1 MNIVKI
7 TNNTKAKK
15 SRNARPLN
23 AFLDLYSSTDKALKE
38 VSKLNASEE
47 TQKTLLKSHVINTV
61 TAVEVYYRD
70 MIDSVFRL
78 CKPSSFENKLKKL
91 HDNSYKID
99 DLIDMYVHHIHP
111 LELVASSLSFQNIY
125 NIDKIFTILIEKP
138 FFKQIKQIKWRIKDT
153 LAESEAS
160 HDDIQSLEDLFTERH
175 QLIHNPNID
184 FSTTID
190 DIEKKICSVLNVIMA
205 SDLVITQFIN
215 ENLDPEVILEK

>member
-1 MNIVKI
+1 M
-7 TNNTKAKK
+7 
-15 SRNARPLN
+15 N

-47 TQKTLLKSHVINTV
+47 TQKTLLKSHVINIV

-70 MIDSVFRL
+70 MLDSVFRL

-111 LELVASSLSFQNIY
+111 LELVSSSLSFQNIY

-205 SDLVITQFIN
+205 SDLVMTQFIN
-215 ENLDPEVILEK
+215 ENLDPEVILQK